1 MTPGV
6 KDLITF
12 IVLVVIVGFGIFGIS
27 KVKQWHDAS
36 QAAEVQGRTLEAT
49 SGIIGDGTK
58 ADAERDATDTGLAKA
73 REDFNRRYQ
82 EDKRNDPE
90 TAARAVRVVPQRVRD
105 NFRARRLARER
116 LGCAGSECQARSEED
131 ESSER

>member
-36 QAAEVQGRTLEAT
+36 QVAEVQGRTLEAT
-49 SGIIGDGTK
+49 SGILGDGTK
-58 ADAERDATDTGLAKA
+58 ADAERAATDTGLAA
-73 REDFNRRYQ
+73 GREAYQ
-82 EDKRNDPE
+82 RQYEEDKRHDPE
-90 TAARAVRVVPQRVRD
+90 TAARASTRNTVRVRN
-105 NFRARRLARER
+105 NFRERRLRRER
-116 LGCAGSECQARSEED
+116 LGCAGSECQARSKED

>member
-12 IVLVVIVGFGIFGIS
+12 ILLVVIVGAGVFGIS
-27 KVKQWHDAS
+27 TIKRWHDAS
-36 QAAEVQGRTLEAT
+36 QVAEVQGRTLEAT

-58 ADAERDATDTGLAKA
+58 ADQERATTDAGLAAA

-82 EDKRNDPE
+82 EDKQNDPE
-90 TAARAVRVVPQRVRD
+90 TAARASTRNTVRVRN
-105 NFRARRLARER
+105 NFRERRLARER
-116 LGCAGSECQARSEED
+116 LGCAGRQCEARSEED
-131 ESSER
+131 DSSER